1 MPDMSD
7 IIITPDM
14 LRSISEIDTFK
25 GSWNSGG
32 IKIAPEQ
39 LKTMKRIATIES
51 IGSSNR
57 IEGNKLNDA
66 DVETVFNNIS
76 KKSFKTRDEQEV
88 AGYADLLATIFDNY
102 QNIPLS
108 ENYIRQLHKI
118 LLSYSDK
125 DERHR
130 GEYKKDSNRVAAF
143 DANGH
148 EIGTI
153 FETATPFDTPRLMK
167 ELIDWT
173 NSNFSDGYF
182 HPIITIGVFI
192 VHFLSIHPFTDGNGR
207 ISRALTTMLLL
218 QNGYNYMPYASM
230 ESIIEASKDL
240 YYRALRATQ
249 KTIWTG
255 KVNYEPW
262 LTFFVTSLQKQ
273 KRHLEDKIK
282 KSSDTVRYNKTE
294 QSIMDL
300 FNTKSN
306 WSVLE
311 LSDILNK
318 NHETIKK
325 NVHNLVKKNILEKQG
340 STKGTYYILK
350 K

>member
-1 MPDMSD
+1 
-7 IIITPDM
+7 
-14 LRSISEIDTFK
+14 
-25 GSWNSGG
+25 
-32 IKIAPEQ
+32 
-39 LKTMKRIATIES
+39 
-51 IGSSNR
+51 
-57 IEGNKLNDA
+57 
-66 DVETVFNNIS
+66 
-76 KKSFKTRDEQEV
+76 
-88 AGYADLLATIFDNY
+88 
-102 QNIPLS
+102 
-108 ENYIRQLHKI
+108 
-118 LLSYSDK
+118 
-125 DERHR
+125 
-130 GEYKKDSNRVAAF
+130 
-143 DANGH
+143 
-148 EIGTI
+148 
-153 FETATPFDTPRLMK
+153 
-167 ELIDWT
+167 
-173 NSNFSDGYF
+173 
-182 HPIITIGVFI
+182 
-192 VHFLSIHPFTDGNGR
+192 
-207 ISRALTTMLLL
+207 
-218 QNGYNYMPYASM
+218 MPYASM
-230 ESIIEASKDL
+230 ESVIEASKDL

-249 KTIWTG
+249 KTIWTD

-294 QSIMDL
+294 QSIMNL